1 MKLDIFNHFSPQPYF
16 ELFCRTKPDHPAATL
31 FKRLPQLYDID
42 ARLRLLDQV
51 GDDYAQ
57 VLCLANPPIEAIAGP
72 DESPALAWIANDN
85 LAATVK
91 AHPDRFPG
99 FIAGLPMNNPA
110 AAVAEARRAI
120 RVLGACGV
128 QVFTNV
134 NGVPL
139 SDPRYFEILA
149 TMAELG
155 RPVLVHPIRM
165 GNHADYT
172 SEQKSEAEVWF
183 TFGWPYETSACMTR
197 LVYAGVFDRLPGLK
211 IVTHHYGGM
220 IPFFAEKITLGF
232 EQIFFGTMEHNPLAE
247 RCGLKRPPLDYFRML
262 YADTATNGS
271 VPAMLCGHA
280 FFGTERTLFATDAP
294 FDPDG
299 GVHLIR
305 RTIAAVE
312 ALPLSKAEKQRIFAG
327 NAGELLGLA
336 CRSG

>member
-16 ELFCRTKPDHPAATL
+16 EAFCRAKPDHPAATL
-31 FKRLPQLYDID
+31 FKRLPQLYDLD
-42 ARLRLLDQV
+42 TRLRLLDRV
-51 GDDYAQ
+51 GEDYAQ
-57 VLCLANPPIEAIAGP
+57 VLCLANPPLEAIAGP
-72 DESPALAWIANDN
+72 DESPALARLANDQ

-99 FIAGLPMNNPA
+99 FVAGLPMNNPK

-120 RVLGACGV
+120 TELGACAV
-128 QVFTNV
+128 QMFTNV

-139 SDPRYFEILA
+139 SDPQYFDILA
-149 TMAELG
+149 AMTELG
-155 RPVLVHPIRM
+155 RTVLVHPIRM
-165 GNHADYT
+165 GNHADYA
-172 SEQKSEAEVWF
+172 SEQKSDAEVWF

-197 LVYAGVFDRLPGLK
+197 LVYAGVFDKLPDLK

-232 EQIFFGTMEHNPLAE
+232 EQIFFGTMDRNPLAE
-247 RCGLKRPPLDYFRML
+247 RCGLKRPPLEYFRML

-280 FFGTERTLFATDAP
+280 FFGTDKTVFATDAP

-299 GVHLIR
+299 GVHLIE

-312 ALPLSKAEKQRIFAG
+312 ALPLSGAEKAKIFEG
-327 NAGELLGLA
+327 NARDLLGL
-336 CRSG
+336 G